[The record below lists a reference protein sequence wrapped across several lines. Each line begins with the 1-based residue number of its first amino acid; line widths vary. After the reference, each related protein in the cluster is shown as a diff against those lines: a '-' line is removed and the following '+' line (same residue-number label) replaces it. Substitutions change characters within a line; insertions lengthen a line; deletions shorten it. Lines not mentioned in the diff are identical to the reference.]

1 MLYAECVCFVFCVGI
16 FFMLSKFLRKLT
28 GKQNEC
34 HGESIQQMNNNF
46 FVSFFSTTK
55 LYNLTNRVSESE
67 FGCLDFFVLSSGRE
81 FPCFTMAH
89 ASTIS

>member
-1 MLYAECVCFVFCVGI
+1 
-16 FFMLSKFLRKLT
+16 MLSKFLRKLT

-46 FVSFFSTTK
+46 FVLFFSTTK

-67 FGCLDFFVLSSGRE
+67 FGCLDFLFCPPEESFRVSLWHTLQLYPRVR
-81 FPCFTMAH
+81 F
-89 ASTIS
+89 